1 MDIREAL
8 KKLEGV
14 QTIDSIM
21 SILNANRTRAIY
33 LVHRLR
39 KEGYVKTLMTTDR
52 RRVYYISFE
61 NKLGGASYYEIIN
74 RNSPVKLVEPETH
87 RTYGREVSLEETLV
101 FALNSGKLRLVLA
114 SLALFGKID
123 DWPLLYRLAK
133 ANGIQRKVGALYDL
147 SRKLMR
153 TKRMDGRT
161 KRRMMPRKEDRYQ
174 YIIEGFGSSDY
185 KAIEDKWKV
194 YIPFN
199 RADLEDYL

>member
-21 SILNANRTRAIY
+21 SILNANRARAIY

-39 KEGYVKTLMTTDR
+39 KEGYVKTLMATDR

-161 KRRMMPRKEDRYQ
+161 KRRMMPRKGERYQ